1 MLSFY
6 PPHRCQSALEV
17 LLIVRAIAW
26 RAWGEDK
33 WLIRDQ
39 QWLRDVKKKF
49 QNAQKE
55 PQYTDDF
62 LANTLIK
69 DFLEKSEECR
79 RKKNVQTLL
88 EKYRG

>member
-6 PPHRCQSALEV
+6 PPHRYHSALEV

-26 RAWGEDK
+26 KAWGEDK
-33 WLIRDQ
+33 WLIGDQ
-39 QWLRDVKKKF
+39 QWLRDVKRKF
-49 QNAQKE
+49 QTAQKE

-62 LANTLIK
+62 LANILIK

-79 RKKNVQTLL
+79 RKENVKILL
-88 EKYRG
+88 DKYRD